1 MKLDEIGGGG
11 AILPGEILLFW
22 PRSFPGGAIK
32 PNREGRETLIGKGTE
47 EGRSAC
53 STEDS
58 GPEKPGNRVE
68 EKTPGIGEDW
78 WQRSEGQENP
88 PFMTVNTHP
97 SAPIKPQGNRTSCAV
112 TVDRGRGSRRRKT
125 MRTTEVSRDS
135 VVMQDLEKR

>member
-1 MKLDEIGGGG
+1 MDEIWGGG

-68 EKTPGIGEDW
+68 EKTLK
-78 WQRSEGQENP
+78 
-88 PFMTVNTHP
+88 TL
-97 SAPIKPQGNRTSCAV
+97 ARTGRDSPVASRGCGK
-112 TVDRGRGSRRRKT
+112 TQTRGRSDVQGESRQSGRGKG
-125 MRTTEVSRDS
+125 
-135 VVMQDLEKR
+135 Q